1 MDAVEKDIFVR
12 RYRNRMQWEQEGR
25 VGDDALLDMPYPDF
39 VQEKLLIALQDVSI
53 ELRGIREA
61 LTEKEQS

>member
-1 MDAVEKDIFVR
+1 MEKQTETR
-12 RYRNRMQWEQEGR
+12 RKLMRFDWNEDWDY
-25 VGDDALLDMPYPDF
+25 ALLDMPYSAF
-39 VQEKLLIALQDVSI
+39 LQEGLLIALQNLSI

>member
-1 MDAVEKDIFVR
+1 MRQEWDKD
-12 RYRNRMQWEQEGR
+12 WEYS
-25 VGDDALLDMPYPDF
+25 LLDMPYEVF
-39 VQEKLLIALQDVSI
+39 LQEGLVVALQSVGR